1 MQESLE
7 DKKLVVTTKPSKF
20 ICFHSYCIAEMKIE
34 NLIVTKNRVSF
45 SLKSNINREV
55 KCSLLDAYGD
65 LVVSVPATMF
75 KADDVSFKAL
85 HSHSTYFIN
94 CQAFS
99 RKTKNNDIT
108 SILAETKPIE
118 ITTKRSFIQIFS
130 SLIISVMVISI
141 IVLSVLAVIRYR
153 MEYGSSK
160 LYCIE

>member
-1 MQESLE
+1 
-7 DKKLVVTTKPSKF
+7 
-20 ICFHSYCIAEMKIE
+20 MKIE
-34 NLIVTKNRVSF
+34 NLVVTKNRVSF

-65 LVVSVPATMF
+65 LVVSVPVTMF
-75 KADDVSFKAL
+75 KADDVSFKSL

-141 IVLSVLAVIRYR
+141 IVLAVLAVIRYR

-160 LYCIE
+160 LYNIE